1 MPPLAIPKELFRFLL
16 HMHKNTHTDKVLTH
30 TCPLM
35 NTNVRAWG
43 KNNTHTPGWGSTILH
58 THFTKHVY
66 GAGTHT
72 HTHSLSF
79 SLSVTHVIMEANNSL
94 LLCFTPNQWRN
105 QYTCWDPCVVQ
116 NGTWTTENIHIKKTR
131 LEAMH
136 QRTQGQNTVLLLY
149 IHIETNWE
157 DGMKM
162 WILNSVS
169 MQNWPVFRHNVNNIN
184 MRHTNTKLDKADT
197 CWEQYQHRHI
207 GSPNLH

>member
-1 MPPLAIPKELFRFLL
+1 MGVHHSTYTL
-16 HMHKNTHTDKVLTH
+16 HK
-30 TCPLM
+30 TCL
-35 NTNVRAWG
+35 WCW
-43 KNNTHTPGWGSTILH
+43 H
-58 THFTKHVY
+58 
-66 GAGTHT
+66 THT
-72 HTHSLSF
+72 HTLSLFLSLCDTCNNGSKQQFIVVFYTQPMKEPVHLLRPLCGTEWYLNNRKHS
-79 SLSVTHVIMEANNSL
+79 H
-94 LLCFTPNQWRN
+94 
-105 QYTCWDPCVVQ
+105 
-116 NGTWTTENIHIKKTR
+116 KKTR

-136 QRTQGQNTVLLLY
+136 QRTQGQNTVLFLY

-162 WILNSVS
+162 WILNSMS